1 MILCELR
8 DSVAVVR
15 MEHGKVNAI
24 DLELFTALS
33 AEFNRL
39 ANEPISAVVLTGS
52 GKAFSA
58 GVDLFRVLNSGPDYL
73 EKFLPA
79 FSDGLKTLFLFPKPV
94 VAAVNG
100 HAIAGGCVFTCACD
114 YRIMAAGSG
123 FIGVPELL
131 VGVPFPAL
139 ALEVVRF
146 GSASQFLQEI
156 VYTGR
161 TYSPEQAL
169 ERGLLDEVVPPEKL
183 IDRAVSMAAEI
194 GSIPHDAF
202 RLTKLNLRQPVV
214 DRAAASPR
222 EPDVV
227 RTWKAKETHDFI
239 RQYLQKTIGKK

>member
-1 MILCELR
+1 MIHREMR

-15 MEHGKVNAI
+15 MDHGKVSAV
-24 DLELFTALS
+24 DLELLTALS
-33 AEFNRL
+33 AEL
-39 ANEPISAVVLTGS
+39 KDVASGPAKAVVLTGT

-58 GVDLFRVLNSGPDYL
+58 GVDLFRVLSAGREYL
-73 EKFLPA
+73 DAFLPA
-79 FSDGLKTLFLFPKPV
+79 FSAGLETLFLFPKPV

-114 YRIMAAGSG
+114 YRIMAQGAGG
-123 FIGVPELL
+123 IGVPELL

-146 GSASQFLQEI
+146 GSASQYLQEI

-161 TYSPEQAL
+161 TYTPQQAL
-169 ERGLLDEVVPPEKL
+169 TRGLLDEVVSPEML
-183 IDRAVSMAAEI
+183 VDRAVATAAVF
-194 GSIPHDAF
+194 GAIPQDAF
-202 RLTKLNLRQPVV
+202 RLTKLNLRQPVM

-222 EPDVV
+222 EADVV
-227 RTWKAKETHDFI
+227 RTWHAPETHAFV